1 MQFSHMSAIHAL
13 DVPRTLPSPS
23 ARKLINI
30 KRGFLVKN
38 LKRCSKLVLDDTL
51 WALTCALSIQ
61 KGSCSPQCNKMD
73 LKSTAFKFNPREKK

>member
-1 MQFSHMSAIHAL
+1 MLAIRAL
-13 DVPRTLPSPS
+13 DVPCALASPS
-23 ARKLINI
+23 ARKLLHI

-38 LKRCSKLVLDDTL
+38 LKGCSKLVLDATL
-51 WALTCALSIQ
+51 WALTYALSIQ